1 MKLRPLGWEKNLNA
15 NAGFIEFKKDKKI
28 TFTKNGYVESGTLK
42 NTIQWKKSD
51 DSTITLLKDTL
62 IQFDSL

>member
-42 NTIQWKKSD
+42 NTIQWKKVM
-51 DSTITLLKDTL
+51 
-62 IQFDSL
+62 IQQLHF